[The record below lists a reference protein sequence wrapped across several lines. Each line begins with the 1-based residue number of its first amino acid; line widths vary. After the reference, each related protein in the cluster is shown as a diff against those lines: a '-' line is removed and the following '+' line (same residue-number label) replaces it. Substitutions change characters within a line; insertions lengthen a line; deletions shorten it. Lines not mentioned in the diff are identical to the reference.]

1 MYLIVP
7 VKISRGF
14 VIYLEVVLSMEK
26 LFNATFL
33 ISGTAIGAG
42 LMALPLTVVNV
53 GPNLTVLILVCAVFV
68 AYRSSIMTIEL
79 NEAKKEAVSIVDL
92 SRSISGKKAAWI
104 SMVSFHT
111 LSLALLTVYFS
122 CMASTL
128 ASFCPLHINSIIVGC
143 SLFLFIIL
151 SLKDRYFLRL
161 STMLVATLLTII
173 TSCLLQFYF
182 GKGGGSY
189 STLAVP
195 KEVMSFIPVV
205 FTSFGVQNICA
216 SIHDYLGGNERR
228 IKIAFFV
235 GIVIPAFIYLAWI
248 VSVLGTVSA
257 RDAGFFER
265 MRLHQ
270 VSVGE
275 LIAFLCS
282 SSKIAFMDT
291 VFKTLSLFAI
301 ATSAIGIGVGLQK
314 SLGESITSSKY
325 SARFVVCTIPAIVC
339 MTIRDAFLNILS
351 FGAMMAVVFVIFVPF
366 YLKRKLGSPLKLGDW
381 LVLCA
386 GGLIV
391 ACEAAQIFMK

>member
-1 MYLIVP
+1 
-7 VKISRGF
+7 
-14 VIYLEVVLSMEK
+14 MER
-26 LFNATFL
+26 LFNAIFL

-53 GPNLTVLILVCAVFV
+53 GPCLTVLILICAVFV

-79 NEAKKEAVSIVDL
+79 NEAKKEAASIVDL
-92 SRSISGKKAAWI
+92 SRSISGKKSAWI
-104 SMVSFHT
+104 SMVSFYT

-128 ASFCPLHINSIIVGC
+128 ESFCCLHPNIIILGC
-143 SLFLFIIL
+143 SLCLFLTL
-151 SLKDRYFLRL
+151 SLNDRYFSRL
-161 STMLVATLLTII
+161 STMLVATLLIII
-173 TSCLLQFYF
+173 TSCLSQFASGQRGASF
-182 GKGGGSY
+182 AAS
-189 STLAVP
+189 VRP
-195 KEVMSFIPVV
+195 EDIVSFIPVV

-216 SIHDYLGGNERR
+216 SVYDYLGGNERR

-339 MTIRDAFLNILS
+339 MTIRDAFLSILS

-366 YLKRKLGSPLKLGDW
+366 YLKRILGSPLKFGDW
-381 LVLCA
+381 LVLSA
-386 GGLIV
+386 GILVV
-391 ACEAAQIFMK
+391 ACEAIHIFMK